1 MDPILQ
7 IKLTF
12 RDWIPSPREVSDTTQ
27 NRAECRITRSNTEA
41 WYGGSAS
48 RHSIFMPTI
57 WFPSRVMLLMKA
69 APGLKHELVASSP
82 GFLRAPVSSLPTT

>member
-12 RDWIPSPREVSDTTQ
+12 RDWILPARGIRYHSEST
-27 NRAECRITRSNTEA
+27 ECRITRSNTEA